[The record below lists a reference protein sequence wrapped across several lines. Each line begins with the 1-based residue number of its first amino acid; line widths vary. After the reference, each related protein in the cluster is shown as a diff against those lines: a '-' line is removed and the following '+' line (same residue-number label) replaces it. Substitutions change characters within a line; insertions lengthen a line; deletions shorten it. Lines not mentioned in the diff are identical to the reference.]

1 MSKTWQD
8 HEANVWLSG
17 FIEENIKEGLRVGT
31 RLGMES
37 AMLPLIEQRRRSQK
51 MVSSD
56 LKESL
61 LAPDARTEMLVPP
74 RAQYHQRPAAAF
86 E

>member
-17 FIEENIKEGLRVGT
+17 FIEENIKEGLLVGT

-61 LAPDARTEMLVPP
+61 LAPDVTEMLVPP

>member
-17 FIEENIKEGLRVGT
+17 FLEENVKEGLRVGT

-61 LAPDARTEMLVPP
+61 LAPDARTETLVPP
-74 RAQYHQRPAAAF
+74 RAQHHQRPAAAF